1 MNRSQATKGNHI
13 ISAGVAAASLTTSVT
28 RARAFVAGLLAAAG
42 LLLPAAASAQQVDG
56 ERLFRQ
62 RCGTCHSLEPGQ
74 NRVGPHL
81 SGVIGRM
88 AGSVED
94 GRYSAAL
101 RESGIVW
108 DSQSLDAFLAAPR
121 QRVPGTSMT
130 VGVPNAAQRAAII
143 VYLEGAVTR

>member
-1 MNRSQATKGNHI
+1 MNRSQATTRNHI
-13 ISAGVAAASLTTSVT
+13 ISAGAAAASLATSAT
-28 RARAFVAGLLAAAG
+28 RARAFLAGLLAAAG
-42 LLLPAAASAQQVDG
+42 LLLPAAAFAQQVEG

-81 SGVIGRM
+81 SSVIGRT
-88 AGSVED
+88 AGSVEG

-108 DSQSLDAFLAAPR
+108 EGGILDAFLAAPR
-121 QRVPGTSMT
+121 QAVPGTSMT

-143 VYLEGAVTR
+143 AYLEGAVTR

>member
-1 MNRSQATKGNHI
+1 MNRSQATTRNHI
-13 ISAGVAAASLTTSVT
+13 ISAGTAAASLATSVT
-28 RARAFVAGLLAAAG
+28 RARAFLTGLFAAG
-42 LLLPAAASAQQVDG
+42 LLLPAAAFAQQADG

-81 SGVIGRM
+81 SGVIGRT
-88 AGSVED
+88 AGSVEG

-108 DSQSLDAFLAAPR
+108 EGGILDAFLAAPR
-121 QRVPGTSMT
+121 QAVPGTSMT
-130 VGVPNAAQRAAII
+130 AGVANAAQRAAII
-143 VYLEGAVTR
+143 AYLEGGVTR